1 MNIGIFGGSFNP
13 IHIGHLIAA
22 EEVFQQRALSKIIFV
37 PTGISPHKDAS
48 NLIAPAHR
56 YQMIK
61 EAIGDNGHF
70 ELSDVE
76 TKRPGRSYT
85 VDTVRAFKEIYG
97 EENNL
102 YLIVGTDMI
111 NDISTWK
118 DVDVLSR
125 MCSFIVIDRFPVP
138 LQEAAGADKPRGIAI
153 FPPEKRREIERLKV
167 TIPPI
172 GVSSS
177 EIRDRLK
184 RGAGIRYLTP
194 RCVEDYI
201 KRNSLYGKGLR
212 GEDSG

>member
-22 EEVFQQRALSKIIFV
+22 EEVFQQRALSKILFV

-61 EAIGDNGHF
+61 EAISDNDHF

-85 VDTVRAFKEIYG
+85 VDTVRTFKEVYG

-125 MCSFIVIDRFPVP
+125 MCGFIVINRFPVP
-138 LQEAAGADKPRGIAI
+138 LQEAAGTDTSPRGIAI
-153 FPPEKRREIERLKV
+153 FPPEKRSEIERFKV

-184 RGAGIRYLTP
+184 RGAGIRYLVP

-201 KRNSLYGKGLR
+201 KRNNLYVKG
-212 GEDSG
+212 

>member
-22 EEVFQQRALSKIIFV
+22 EEVFHQRGLSKILFV
-37 PTGISPHKDAS
+37 PTGISPHKEEGG
-48 NLIAPAHR
+48 LIAPVHR

-61 EAIGDNGHF
+61 EAIGDNEHF
-70 ELSDVE
+70 EISDVE
-76 TKRPGRSYT
+76 IKRPGRSYT
-85 VDTVRAFKEIYG
+85 IDTIRVFREMYG
-97 EENNL
+97 EKSRL

-118 DVDVLSR
+118 DVDILSR
-125 MCSFIVIDRFPVP
+125 MCSFIVINRFPVP
-138 LQEAAGADKPRGIAI
+138 LQEAAGTNKSPRGIAI
-153 FPPEKRREIERLKV
+153 FSPEKRGEIESLRV

-184 RGAGIRYLTP
+184 RGVSIRYLTP

-201 KRNSLYGKGLR
+201 KRNDLYGIQKH
-212 GEDSG
+212 

>member
-22 EEVFQQRALSKIIFV
+22 EEVFQQRVLSKVLFV
-37 PTGISPHKDAS
+37 PTGISPHKEAS

-61 EAIGDNGHF
+61 EAISDNDHF

-85 VDTVRAFKEIYG
+85 VDTVRTFKEIYG
-97 EENNL
+97 EENHL

-138 LQEAAGADKPRGIAI
+138 LQEAAGTDKSPRGIAI
-153 FPPEKRREIERLKV
+153 FPPEKRKEIERLKV

-184 RGAGIRYLTP
+184 RGAGIRYLTS
-194 RCVEDYI
+194 RCVEEYI
-201 KRNSLYGKGLR
+201 MRNNLYR
-212 GEDSG
+212 

>member
-22 EEVFQQRALSKIIFV
+22 EEVFQQRTLSKILFV
-37 PTGISPHKDAS
+37 PTGISPHKEARG
-48 NLIAPAHR
+48 LIAPAHR

-61 EAIGDNGHF
+61 EAIGDNDHF

-85 VDTVRAFKEIYG
+85 VDTVRMFKEIYG
-97 EENNL
+97 EENHL

-125 MCSFIVIDRFPVP
+125 MCSFIVINRFPVP
-138 LQEAAGADKPRGIAI
+138 LQEAGGTNQPPRGVAI
-153 FPPEKRREIERLKV
+153 FPPEKRIEIERLKV

-184 RGAGIRYLTP
+184 RGLGIRYLTP

-201 KRNSLYGKGLR
+201 KRNSLY
-212 GEDSG
+212 S